1 MARCFA
7 GRRLRDAR
15 IAAGL
20 SPERLALAVERS
32 VFVVHDYERGR
43 ALPSVTVLARLAHVL
58 AVPID
63 DLFAASA
70 EEEVGAGVA

>member
-1 MARCFA
+1 M
-7 GRRLRDAR
+7 
-15 IAAGL
+15 
-20 SPERLALAVERS
+20 
-32 VFVVHDYERGR
+32 VHDYERGR

-63 DLFAASA
+63 DLFTASG

>member
-1 MARCFA
+1 MARYFA
-7 GRRLRDAR
+7 PQRLRDAR

-43 ALPSVTVLARLAHVL
+43 ALPSVTVLGRLAHVL

-63 DLFAASA
+63 DLFATSD
-70 EEEVGAGVA
+70 EEVGAGAA